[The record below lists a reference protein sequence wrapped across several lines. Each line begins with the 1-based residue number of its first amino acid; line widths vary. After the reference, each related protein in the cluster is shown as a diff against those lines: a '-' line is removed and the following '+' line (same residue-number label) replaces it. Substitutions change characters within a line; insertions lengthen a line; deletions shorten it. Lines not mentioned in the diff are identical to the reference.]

1 MKKTRWIGSALGVA
15 LCSAGLTACNY
26 NNQSSSQGQEQTAT
40 NSTGD
45 VSVSW
50 SSNTEKQ
57 LREAIAHAPAN
68 GLKPDLFLKGGEQ
81 GPALTQA
88 ALKYASALA
97 NGYTDPKKLFEVYSI
112 PHEQVDVRAGLQQAI
127 QKGDVRGW
135 LDSLVPQTD
144 EYRALSQAH
153 LHYLQLAGQTKLQP
167 IPDGNP
173 IKPGSH
179 DARVAQV
186 AAALSAVGYLNAPAP
201 QQNGSGGKQ
210 QQAAA
215 PAAHSTTYS
224 PDLVAAVKKLQ
235 ADWGFKSDGV
245 IGPDTVDALNAG
257 PAYRA
262 RQLAIA
268 MEKLRWLPRNAP
280 GTRIDVNTAAA
291 FLDYFHDGQHV
302 DHRNVVDGEPD
313 KPTPQLQAPIVRLVA
328 KPTWTVPKGIGE
340 KELATKSQSWLQQN
354 QFVLKGDQY
363 VQESGP
369 KNSLGLVKFDM
380 QDDEAIYLHDTPDK
394 AWFGMPQRHRS
405 HGCVRV
411 ENAIQLATALADQ
424 EGITDQFQQAMQK
437 GGDPSTMDA
446 NQNSTP
452 GNDESFVKLPN
463 PIPVRLLY
471 HTVFWD
477 GSNVQFR
484 PDVYGWDDNIA
495 KALGLEAGAP
505 VKIRQPESSDDVG
518 P

>member
-1 MKKTRWIGSALGVA
+1 MNKHKWTGAALGLA
-15 LCSAGLTACNY
+15 LCSAALAGCNY
-26 NNQSSSQGQEQTAT
+26 SNQSSNQTQAA
-40 NSTGD
+40 NASAGNPE
-45 VSVSW
+45 VSW
-50 SSNTEKQ
+50 TSDTQKQ
-57 LREAIAHAPAN
+57 LRDAIANAPAN
-68 GLKPDLFLKGGEQ
+68 GLKPELFLKGGEN
-81 GPALTQA
+81 GAALTDA
-88 ALKYASALA
+88 AVKYASALA
-97 NGYTDPKKLFEVYSI
+97 NGYSDPKKLFEVYTI
-112 PHEQVDVRAGLQQAI
+112 PHEQVDVREGLQQAI
-127 QKGDVRGW
+127 QKGDVKGW

-153 LHYLQLAGQTKLQP
+153 LHYLQLASKGQFQP
-167 IPDGNP
+167 VPDGKP
-173 IKPGSH
+173 IKPGGH
-179 DARVAQV
+179 DPRVPQV

-201 QQNGSGGKQ
+201 QRNGGAARQPQ

-215 PAAHSTTYS
+215 APHSTTYS
-224 PDLVAAVKKLQ
+224 PDLVAAVKRVQ
-235 ADWGFKSDGV
+235 AEWGFKPDGV
-245 IGPDTVDALNAG
+245 IGGDTIDALNAG

-268 MEKLRWLPRNAP
+268 MEKLRWLQRNPPA
-280 GTRIDVNTAAA
+280 TRIDVNTAAT
-291 FLDYFHDGQHV
+291 FLDYFRGGQHV
-302 DHRNVVDGEPD
+302 DHRNVVAGQPD

-363 VQESGP
+363 VQLSGP

-380 QDDEAIYLHDTPDK
+380 QDDEAIYLHDTPEK

-411 ENAIQLATALADQ
+411 ENAVQFATALADQ
-424 EGITDQFQQAMQK
+424 EGVSEQFQQAMEK
-437 GGDPSTMDA
+437 GSDPAAASDSSA
-446 NQNSTP
+446 Q
-452 GNDESFVKLPN
+452 DDQSFIRLPN

-471 HTVFWD
+471 QTAFWD

-495 KALGLEAGAP
+495 RALGLEPGP
-505 VKIRQPESSDDVG
+505 PRKIQQPESDDDVG